1 MGTSLEDV
9 ALIIEGDKATV
20 SKVNPVAEALAEK
33 NGTVIGEAEHVEK
46 RE

>member
-20 SKVNPVAEALAEK
+20 SKANPVAEALAEK
-33 NGTVIGEAEHVEK
+33 NSTVVGETEHIEK
-46 RE
+46 SG